1 MTKDQD
7 ENRER
12 WIRDLWA
19 CVQWHREKVEETA
32 PLNLVGVSAS
42 TELEMQSDEHILH
55 KIFWFAVQE
64 AAILIEE
71 LATVEAEEGEIDESS
86 ADS

>member
-1 MTKDQD
+1 MMDTK

-42 TELEMQSDEHILH
+42 TELEMQSDEIILH
-55 KIFWFAVQE
+55 KVFWFAVQE
-64 AAILIEE
+64 AAILLETLETIDDE
-71 LATVEAEEGEIDESS
+71 EIDESPV
-86 ADS
+86 DS

>member
-1 MTKDQD
+1 MMTGDQE
-7 ENRER
+7 ENRKR

-19 CVQWHREKVEETA
+19 CVQYHREKVEETT

-55 KIFWFAVQE
+55 KVFWFAVQE
-64 AAILIEE
+64 AVLFLEACETADEE
-71 LATVEAEEGEIDESS
+71 EFDESPLNS
-86 ADS
+86 